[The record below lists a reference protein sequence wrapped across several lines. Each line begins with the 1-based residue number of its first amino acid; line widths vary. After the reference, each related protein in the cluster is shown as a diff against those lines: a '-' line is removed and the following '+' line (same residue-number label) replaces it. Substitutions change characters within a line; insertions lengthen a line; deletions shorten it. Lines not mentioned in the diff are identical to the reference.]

1 LRGNLREKHFPELL
15 LEISEL
21 KGTGVLHVRQREV
34 ERQIFFQEGWITFA
48 RSNDSDDRL
57 GSLLLRHNRIT
68 YRQYQEA
75 AAKVT
80 TGKRLGTVLVLDGY
94 ITPTELNQGV
104 IDQIRE
110 ILFSMFAWT
119 DGEFEFQA
127 GPLPT
132 EEVIAL
138 EMSTPDLILAGLERI
153 RRWSWISKG
162 SISLDAVI
170 RKRDGW
176 SRIVR
181 KMNPG
186 PEAQALI
193 DLLDRP
199 RTLEEI
205 LQISPFGNFDT
216 CRLVWVL
223 LLLGIAE
230 QILGAPQWNDQKG
243 PDTAEMAAIA
253 TARVEPLVSGEETLP
268 FGSEVSKTAE
278 MKLEPLEEVEPLS
291 MDDVQAG
298 ELEIVSVEP
307 QSTVPVAGSG
317 GPVFSPSVDL
327 SFADLAEFTD
337 APLAEMPDQF
347 QIDKWDMN
355 LAMDIRN
362 LNARHR
368 YLFEMLQIELG
379 AGVVNFSTR
388 ISRKITARHPLIFEG
403 VRMNEFGEFHES
415 TLMANIRGN
424 MVEKYLEGL
433 DFLFQEEFRMLRSLL
448 EKRSVEAVE
457 TCLARLGPIRKLE

>member
-1 LRGNLREKHFPELL
+1 LHGDLGEKHFTELL
-15 LEISEL
+15 LEISEA
-21 KGTGVLHVRQREV
+21 KETGVLYVRQKEI
-34 ERQIFFQEGWITFA
+34 ERQVFFQDGRITFA
-48 RSNDSDDRL
+48 RSSDPDDRL

-110 ILFSMFAWT
+110 ILFSMFSWT
-119 DGEFEFQA
+119 EGEFEFQP
-127 GPLPT
+127 GPLST

-138 EMSTPDLILAGLERI
+138 EISTPDLLLAGLERI
-153 RRWSWISKG
+153 RRWSWIRKG

-170 RKRDGW
+170 RKREGW
-176 SRIVR
+176 SRVVR

-186 PEAQALI
+186 PEAQSLI

-216 CRLVWVL
+216 CRLVWAL

-230 QILGAPQWNDQKG
+230 QILGAPEWGEPK
-243 PDTAEMAAIA
+243 PPITAEMAFPVTGRI
-253 TARVEPLVSGEETLP
+253 EPPVPAEETLP
-268 FGSEVSKTAE
+268 ISTLPITAE
-278 MKLEPLEEVEPLS
+278 MKIESTLESEPIS
-291 MDDVQAG
+291 IDDLPAG
-298 ELEIVSVEP
+298 ELENVSVEP
-307 QSTVPVAGSG
+307 QTTVSAPPSSG
-317 GPVFSPSVDL
+317 LIPSHSVDL
-327 SFADLAEFTD
+327 SFADLAELTD
-337 APLAEMPDQF
+337 ASLEEIPERFQF
-347 QIDKWDMN
+347 EKWDLN
-355 LAMDIRN
+355 LEADIQN
-362 LNARHR
+362 LNSRHR

-379 AGVVNFSTR
+379 AGVASFMTR
-388 ISRKITARHPLIFEG
+388 VSRKTTARYPLIFEG
-403 VRMNEFGEFHES
+403 VRMNEFGEFYQNS
-415 TLMANIRGN
+415 LIANIRGN
-424 MVEKYLEGL
+424 MVEKYPDGL

-448 EKRSVEAVE
+448 EARSVERVE
-457 TCLARLGPIRKLE
+457 SRLGKLGPIRKTE